1 MRHTPL
7 LPCLSILSLVLLPI
21 ACAAPPANPGA
32 ALVTDHPPGVML
44 VQEDADPPAP
54 DTPAAPNGGFDDA
67 RPRAAATALLD
78 SLDDAQRAKITF
90 EINSDTRTDWHF
102 VPRNR
107 VGLPLSA
114 FSDAQK
120 HHLHALLQTAL
131 STAGY
136 LKATDI
142 LWLETVLAELENNP
156 RGRDVGKY
164 VVQLFGDPSP
174 KADADAAWGWRLEG
188 HHLSINLLYADGQ
201 VRVTPLFLGTNPAVV
216 PTGPLAGK
224 RILSEEHTLA
234 LELAAS
240 MSAEQR
246 EKMMLEGKPRDIIT
260 GPGRE
265 TAMQEISGI
274 ASTDL
279 TQQQEM
285 LLLQLIAVNAMNFN
299 TMHFASFTNRW
310 WQEGQESPIDQVAF
324 AWAGPTDGSGPF
336 YYRIHGPNFVIEYA
350 CQGANH
356 VHAVFHDLTD
366 PLGED
371 LLRKHFKQHEHQ

>member
-1 MRHTPL
+1 MANT
-7 LPCLSILSLVLLPI
+7 LSLAALALLALLPI
-21 ACAAPPANPGA
+21 GCASPSAGPQTTHTPAPP
-32 ALVTDHPPGVML
+32 VML
-44 VQEDADPPAP
+44 AMQDQAEPAE
-54 DTPAAPNGGFDDA
+54 GFDDA
-67 RPRAAATALLD
+67 TARKAANTLLT
-78 SLDDAQRAKITF
+78 SLDETQRTKIAF
-90 EINSDTRTDWHF
+90 ALDSDTRTDWHF
-102 VPRNR
+102 IPRDR
-107 VGLPLSA
+107 VGLPLGELT
-114 FSDAQK
+114 DAQK

-131 STAGY
+131 SNAGY
-136 LKATDI
+136 LKVTDI
-142 LWLETVLAELENNP
+142 LWLETFLAEFENNP

-164 VVQLFGDPSP
+164 VVQLFGDPA
-174 KADADAAWGWRLEG
+174 ADDAAWGWRFEG

-201 VRVTPLFLGTNPAVV
+201 VRVTPMFLGTNPAVV

-246 EKMMLEGKPRDIIT
+246 AKMLLEGKPRDIIT

-265 TAMQEISGI
+265 DALQEIVGVHS
-274 ASTDL
+274 DQL
-279 TQQQEM
+279 TSEQSFT
-285 LLLQLIAVNAMNFN
+285 LHLLIAAYVMNFEIK
-299 TMHFASFTNRW
+299 HFGFFSNQW
-310 WQEGQESPIDQVAF
+310 WLAGQDSPIDSVAF

-366 PLGED
+366 PLGKD
-371 LLRKHFKQHEHQ
+371 LLREHFEQHEHQ